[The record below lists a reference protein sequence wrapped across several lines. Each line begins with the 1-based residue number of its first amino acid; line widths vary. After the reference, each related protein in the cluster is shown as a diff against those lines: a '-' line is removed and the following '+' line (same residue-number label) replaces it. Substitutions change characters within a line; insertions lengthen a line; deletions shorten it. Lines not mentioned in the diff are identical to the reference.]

1 MDQQNVR
8 DIASLQLIYGEI
20 CTAHHGIA
28 DFRAKLL
35 ARLPILSD
43 AGLFAILFS
52 DNTRADAIIA

>member
-8 DIASLQLIYGEI
+8 DMVSFQIVYGEI

-35 ARLPILSD
+35 ALLPIASG
-43 AGLFAILFS
+43 AGLLAILLP
-52 DNTRADAIIA
+52 DDLRADEMIV